1 MITTGMLLIRVLSFY
16 TFRTFYFKNMIFYRL
31 KDRNRSE
38 LMKQKLSEAIEY
50 NPIIAAVKDMEGLE
64 KCCGLEDVKVIFTLF
79 GDICSIE
86 SIVKKIKD
94 AGKIAIVHMDLIVG
108 LSSKEVA
115 VDFLKENTMLDGI
128 ITTKPL
134 LIHRAKELGL
144 IAILRYFLIDSLALS
159 NIRTQQKTVR
169 PDYIEVLPG
178 VMPKIIKN
186 ICAFSKAPVIAGG
199 LIDDRESVMAALSA
213 GAVAVST
220 TTSDVWSM

>member
-1 MITTGMLLIRVLSFY
+1 
-16 TFRTFYFKNMIFYRL
+16 
-31 KDRNRSE
+31 
-38 LMKQKLSEAIEY
+38 MKQKLSDEIEY

-64 KCCGLEDVKVIFTLF
+64 RGCRLEDIKVIFVLF
-79 GDICSIE
+79 GDICTIGT
-86 SIVKKIKD
+86 IVKKIKD

-134 LIHRAKELGL
+134 LIHRAKELDL
-144 IAILRYFLIDSLALS
+144 IAVLRYFLIDSLALS
-159 NIRTQQKTVR
+159 SIRTQQKTVR

-178 VMPKIIKN
+178 VMPKIIKKV
-186 ICAFSKAPVIAGG
+186 CAFSKIPVIAGG

-220 TTSDVWSM
+220 TTQDVWCM

>member
-1 MITTGMLLIRVLSFY
+1 MHMAGPKRM
-16 TFRTFYFKNMIFYRL
+16 KNG
-31 KDRNRSE
+31 NRGE
-38 LMKQKLSEAIEY
+38 RMKQKLGDAIEY
-50 NPIIAAVKDMEGLE
+50 NPIIAAVKDTEGLE
-64 KCCGLEDVKVIFTLF
+64 ECCRLEDIRVIFVLF
-79 GDICSIE
+79 GDICSIGT
-86 SIVKKIKD
+86 IVKKIKD

-134 LIHRAKELGL
+134 LIHRAKELDL

-159 NIRTQQKTVR
+159 NIRTQQKSVK

-178 VMPKIIKN
+178 VMPKIIKK

-199 LIDDRESVMAALSA
+199 LIDDRESVMAALLA

-220 TTSDVWSM
+220 TTQDVWTM